1 MTVQQNLLYYL
12 SFLLLSVVTGEQIQ
26 ENCIKLVDSDYTRKY
41 RVIKHRTRY
50 DGAIMW
56 SEHPGD

>member
-1 MTVQQNLLYYL
+1 MIVQLNLLHYL

-50 DGAIMW
+50 GGAIIW
-56 SEHPGD
+56 SEHSED